1 MVAVPDRVTPVTV
14 GDTQSSRG
22 VLPSVGP
29 SVTMGRVCNDNGVT
43 MGDRDKHNC
52 RLELLPL
59 VPALFLGTQ
68 GEIVK
73 AQDTLD

>member
-1 MVAVPDRVTPVTV
+1 MK
-14 GDTQSSRG
+14 
-22 VLPSVGP
+22 
-29 SVTMGRVCNDNGVT
+29 MGRVWNDNGVT

-52 RLELLPL
+52 PLELLPL
-59 VPALFLGTQ
+59 VPGDPCLLGTQ